1 MRLLKINDARTLN
14 VDMAVGQFCSGQEQD
29 PFLSSLCDVHPTEQ
43 LFSNGRLEV
52 RQLAD
57 CAGRDLPHN
66 NKNASS
72 VHCAMLVAE
81 GAVVYFVVGP
91 KRGSINR

>member
-1 MRLLKINDARTLN
+1 MWTWQSGN
-14 VDMAVGQFCSGQEQD
+14 SGQEQD
-29 PFLSSLCDVHPTEQ
+29 HFLSSLCDVHPKEQ

-66 NKNASS
+66 NNNASS

>member
-1 MRLLKINDARTLN
+1 M
-14 VDMAVGQFCSGQEQD
+14 DMAVGQFWTRTRPLPQ
-29 PFLSSLCDVHPTEQ
+29 LIVHVHNRRSSC
-43 LFSNGRLEV
+43 FSNGRLEV